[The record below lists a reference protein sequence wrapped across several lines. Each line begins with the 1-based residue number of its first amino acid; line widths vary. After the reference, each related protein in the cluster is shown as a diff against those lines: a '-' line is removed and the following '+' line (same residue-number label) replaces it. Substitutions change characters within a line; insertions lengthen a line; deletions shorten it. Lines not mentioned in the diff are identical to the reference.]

1 MGMQPIVT
9 FQKHRYTAPPRRW
22 LATHVLPTLLTLLL
36 LALPVICIVHCRVAM
51 QPAYHSTPS
60 PQAPT
65 SFFLCDL
72 PLPTAATN
80 LFTPAF
86 LPGLLSQVEVFNSV
100 LALILTLPAL
110 APTSLRLLHD
120 SPPTPPPRS
129 NSIS

>member
-1 MGMQPIVT
+1 MGMQTIVAIREH
-9 FQKHRYTAPPRRW
+9 QYTARPTGW
-22 LATHVLPTLLTLLL
+22 LATHVLPMLLALSL

-51 QPAYHSTPS
+51 QPAYHSTPNS
-60 PQAPT
+60 QAPT

-86 LPGLLSQVEVFNSV
+86 LPGLLIQLVIFSSV
-100 LALILTLPAL
+100 LALIRTLSAL
-110 APTSLRLLHD
+110 APTPLRLLHV

-129 NSIS
+129 NSIP